1 MPGRHDELSKADVL
15 IRGCFKGIR
24 ARTGSEELSMASG
37 QVLSVQ
43 SSTAGGT
50 FEAARLRLALT
61 VCHFCSCPV
70 ALQGLGRSGSE
81 LDTRRHPAY
90 LTLCAFCFLN
100 PAFPLRPLEAQ
111 QRHGFRAGQLRT
123 CTKSCYA
130 DRVPIPSHGCKSFC
144 HSCGSVGKLSPQN
157 RTEMT
162 QV

>member
-1 MPGRHDELSKADVL
+1 MPSRHYELSRADVL
-15 IRGCFKGIR
+15 ILGCFEGIR
-24 ARTGSEELSMASG
+24 ARTGLEELSVASC

-50 FEAARLRLALT
+50 FEAAGLRLALT
-61 VCHFCSCPV
+61 LCHFCSCPV

-81 LDTRRHPAY
+81 LDTRRHPAH
-90 LTLCAFCFLN
+90 LTLYRFCFLDLT
-100 PAFPLRPLEAQ
+100 FPLRPLEAQ
-111 QRHGFRAGQLRT
+111 QRHRFRAGQLRT